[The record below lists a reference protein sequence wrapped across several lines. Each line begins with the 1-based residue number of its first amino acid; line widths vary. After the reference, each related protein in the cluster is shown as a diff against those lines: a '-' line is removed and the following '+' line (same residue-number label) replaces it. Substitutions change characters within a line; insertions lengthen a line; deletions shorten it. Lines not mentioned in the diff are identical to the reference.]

1 MILALTKEA
10 LKKQTELQETN
21 ITNEK
26 TLIEK
31 EFMFNRLNSPDFIEH
46 RSWNFLELLLWE
58 KQPNSRKCF

>member
-46 RSWNFLELLLWE
+46 RNAENFLELLL
-58 KQPNSRKCF
+58 